1 MLVQLREKVTVHK
14 KKTNVVLQGKG
25 YQKTIIEWNDT
36 ALSSGGTFY
45 SFSFAVYADNF
56 VAHNVSF
63 VVRTLLQNHF
73 SSQFRFSVLFL
84 TF

>member
-1 MLVQLREKVTVHK
+1 MNREKVTVPNE
-14 KKTNVVLQGKG
+14 KTNIVLQGKG
-25 YQKTIIEWNDT
+25 YETTSIQWNDT
-36 ALSSGGTFY
+36 ADSSGGTFN

-63 VVRTLLQNHF
+63 VVRTLSFQCI
-73 SSQFRFSVLFL
+73 LFL